1 MTHPHSLWTKTFII
15 IMLANAFAFFAF
27 DILLPTLPLFLSRY
41 GGLDVSQIG
50 IIIGSFTFSAIIIR
64 PFTEVF
70 TNKYGKKKVLVV
82 SILICIFSTLGYY
95 FGTTF
100 SLGLSIRI
108 LHGFGFGLAVTI
120 LSTLAAEIVPKEKRG
135 EGMGMIGNGTTVALA
150 LSPFAGLSLFNS
162 FHPSILFV
170 VAGVSLVI
178 FLTCVCFIT
187 FPENEK
193 EIPYQKSSIFKSLI
207 EPSAIFPSFLI
218 FLLGICIGGVISFMA
233 LYAKELSIEGVAW
246 FYFVNTVSGFLIRFI
261 SGKVFD
267 RKGHAWVLIPS
278 SILNII
284 GFILLYKATTL
295 SDLLI
300 AALLYGM
307 GTGALFPSLQAWV
320 LNNTTP
326 ERFTK
331 VTAMFFNSFDLGIG
345 GGSVLLG
352 LLAAKASY
360 GSIYLVSSIVMVFF
374 LIIYSSVL
382 FIKKQK
388 NGENSNKNTEKIPK
402 AV

>member
-1 MTHPHSLWTKTFII
+1 MPNSQSLWTKTFMMMMI
-15 IMLANAFAFFAF
+15 ANAFAFFAF
-27 DILLPTLPLFLSRY
+27 DILLPTLPLFLSNH

-50 IIIGSFTFSAIIIR
+50 LIIGSFTFSAIIIR
-64 PFTEVF
+64 PFTEFF
-70 TNKYGKKKVLVV
+70 TDKFGKKNVLIG
-82 SILICIFSTLGYY
+82 SILICLISTLGYY
-95 FGTTF
+95 YGTNF
-100 SLGLSIRI
+100 SLALSIRI

-120 LSTLAAEIVPKEKRG
+120 LSTLAAEIIPKDRRG

-150 LSPFAGLSLFNS
+150 LSPFIGLWLVNS
-162 FHPSILFV
+162 YDPFILFV
-170 VAGVSLVI
+170 IAGISLLI
-178 FLTCVCFIT
+178 FLSCICFIS
-187 FPENEK
+187 FPEKVSATNQK
-193 EIPYQKSSIFKSLI
+193 ETSFFKSLI
-207 EPSAIFPSFLI
+207 EPSAIFPCILM
-218 FLLGICIGGVISFMA
+218 LLFGICIGGVISFMA

-278 SILNII
+278 SVFIII
-284 GFILLYKATTL
+284 GFILLYQSTTL

-307 GTGALFPSLQAWV
+307 GTGALFPSLQAWT

-345 GGSVLLG
+345 GGSALLG
-352 LLAAKASY
+352 LIAAKTSY
-360 GSIYLVSSIVMVFF
+360 GTIYLLSSFVMVFF
-374 LIIYSSVL
+374 LFVYCSVL
-382 FIKKQK
+382 FIQRQSLYK
-388 NGENSNKNTEKIPK
+388 NYRKRNIENAS
-402 AV
+402 